1 MEHLFF
7 NFFLMWNILT
17 ELKNTQTE
25 SQVIKNKVVI
35 NFKKKVKVWTV
46 FHYLI
51 WQKIMSL

>member
-1 MEHLFF
+1 MWNIFFF

-35 NFKKKVKVWTV
+35 YFKKK
-46 FHYLI
+46 
-51 WQKIMSL
+51 